1 MLIIIVD
8 IKYQSLSF
16 KNTLAIHLFYVN
28 EGKRRRGQIL
38 KQTLSMCIN
47 KKYCEQV

>member
-8 IKYQSLSF
+8 VRYKNF

-28 EGKRRRGQIL
+28 EGVAKF
-38 KQTLSMCIN
+38 
-47 KKYCEQV
+47 